1 MLAQLAS
8 VLGLAAGTWLI
19 RAGFIVS
26 PRGRALAVQLDP
38 WLTYARPAVLAG
50 LLASLSMRG
59 TAVDDLGL
67 LAYAAAIVLA
77 VSVGSVTRSLAYAL
91 VAGVLGLVVFA

>member
-1 MLAQLAS
+1 VLAQLAAT
-8 VLGLAAGTWLI
+8 LGLAAGTWLI

-67 LAYAAAIVLA
+67 LAYATAIALAAT
-77 VSVGSVTRSLAYAL
+77 VGSVTRSLTYAL
-91 VAGVLGLVVFA
+91 VAGALALVLLA